1 MSKKEFLYQH
11 NGKEYTVVLTR
22 KNMRSTRYYYK
33 DDVFKVSAPYFFV
46 TQKQIMEGLDKF
58 ADKLIKADARE
69 KASGDDFIY
78 VLGHRIPISDCGE
91 IRFTDDSVLTYKN
104 RDELLKKLKKWFLR
118 YITYRNKYYE
128 KEMEISK
135 PYNVKVRK
143 MTTRYGSNSSATHSI
158 TYSLILM
165 HYSEEII
172 DSVVVH
178 ELAHDRVRDHS
189 KKFYDV
195 VYKYFPDYKT
205 NHTKLRKGEFL

>member
-1 MSKKEFLYQH
+1 MSSKQFTYLH

-33 DDVFKVSAPYFFV
+33 DGVFKVSAPYFFV
-46 TQKQIMEGLDKF
+46 TQKQIVEGLDKF
-58 ADKLIKADARE
+58 ADKLIKADPRE

-78 VLGHRIPISDCGE
+78 ILGHKIPISDSGE
-91 IRFTDDSVLTYKN
+91 IKFTDDSILAYKSK
-104 RDELLKKLKKWFLR
+104 DELMKKLKKWFLK
-118 YITYRNKYYE
+118 YITYRNRCYE
-128 KEMEISK
+128 KEMGINK

-143 MTTRYGSNSSATHSI
+143 MTTRYGSNSSGTHSI

-165 HYSEEII
+165 HYSEAII

-178 ELAHDRVRDHS
+178 ELAHDKVRDHS

-195 VYKYFPDYKT
+195 VYKYYPDYKI
-205 NHTKLRKGEFL
+205 NHNKLRKGEFL

>member
-33 DDVFKVSAPYFFV
+33 DGVFKVSAPYFFV
-46 TQKQIMEGLDKF
+46 TQKQIVEGLDKF

-78 VLGHRIPISDCGE
+78 ILGHKIPISDSGE

-118 YITYRNKYYE
+118 YITYRNRYYE
-128 KEMEISK
+128 KEMNISK

-165 HYSEEII
+165 HYSEAII

-178 ELAHDRVRDHS
+178 ELAHDKVRDHS

-195 VYKYFPDYKT
+195 VYKYYPDYKA
-205 NHTKLRKGEFL
+205 NHNKLRKGEFL